1 MNTLDYCV
9 GELSTVRIG
18 DDMTGLPE
26 VYADCDGEGSGDSDC
41 GCDMVDG
48 S

>member
-1 MNTLDYCV
+1 MYTTDYCV

-18 DDMTGLPE
+18 DDMTDLPE
-26 VYADCDGEGSGDSDC
+26 IYADCEGEGSGDGDC
-41 GCDMVDG
+41 DCDGVDG